1 MERGVFMDFQSRV
14 AIVTGGSGALGSA
27 VSADLLANGARV
39 AVPYAAEEH
48 WAALYSRAGA
58 GRERLWGGKVD
69 LTKAA
74 AVERFAADVAER
86 WGRIDFLVCIVGG
99 FAAGKIHE
107 TSEESWDRMFDLNL
121 RTVYLALHAAVPAMI
136 RQNFGRI
143 ITISSGAILNGG
155 AGIAAYAIS
164 KGAVRELTE
173 ILANE
178 LKDYDIHAHC
188 VMPGTMDTEANRR
201 AMPHADSSQWVKT
214 EDVARVVHFLLSD
227 DSHAVRSVAVP
238 VLG

>member
-1 MERGVFMDFQSRV
+1 MDFQSRV

-27 VSADLLANGARV
+27 VTLDLLANGARV

-48 WAALYSRAGA
+48 WAALYNRASA
-58 GRERLWGGKVD
+58 ARERLWGAQVD
-69 LTKAA
+69 LRKAP

-86 WGRIDFLVCIVGG
+86 WGRIDLLVCIAGG

-201 AMPHADSSQWVKT
+201 AMPHADFSQWVKT
-214 EDVARVVHFLLSD
+214 EDVARVIHFLLSD
-227 DSHAVRSVAVP
+227 DSRAVRSVAVP